1 MVSAEVKNCISE
13 FLGTFI
19 LVGTVGANV
28 LTGSATWAVLSIA
41 SSLMVAIFALGS
53 VSGANFNPAV
63 SLALLMNGTL
73 DAKTV
78 AMYMV
83 SQLAGGIAAALCATA
98 AFGEFSN
105 FGPAG
110 KYSWIEAGIAETLYT
125 FMLCFVVL
133 RAAVCDAAGKG
144 TESKNEFFPIAIGFV
159 VVAGGYAAGGISGG
173 AFNPAV
179 AFGLDVASAHLGFKY
194 CLVYTAFEFL
204 GAALAVAVH
213 SVVDT
218 PVGGT
223 PTIMKKA
230 VSEFVGTYFLVL
242 TVFLNVT
249 GASPAGG
256 LSIAASLMC
265 MIYALGGVSGAN
277 FNPAVTLALL
287 LTGKGGMTGS
297 LAPVYIGSQLAGG
310 FAAALTSIGITGTKL
325 TLLPTGF
332 GYTPALI
339 GETFFTFV
347 LCFVVLNVAC
357 TTMPEKLM
365 GGGPSA
371 QIYGLAIGF
380 CIMVGAGAT
389 GNVSGAA
396 LNPAVALPIDFL
408 GKDGVKMHSL
418 GYTGV
423 EFLGAGLASAAMM
436 ALRPAEFAKGAKKP
450 LH

>member
-1 MVSAEVKNCISE
+1 MASTGQKCISE

-19 LVGTVGANV
+19 LVATVGANV
-28 LTGSATWAVLSIA
+28 LTGSSTWAVLSIA
-41 SSLMVAIFALGS
+41 SSLMVAIFALAS

-63 SLALLMNGTL
+63 SLALFLNGSMK
-73 DAKTV
+73 ASEM

-83 SQLAGGIAAALCATA
+83 SQLAGGITAALCATA

-110 KYSWIEAGIAETLYT
+110 KYTWVEAGIAETLYT

-133 RAAVCDAAGKG
+133 RAAVADCNPS
-144 TESKNEFFPIAIGFV
+144 TNEYFAVAIGFV

-179 AFGLDVASAHLGFKY
+179 AFGLDVASAHLGVKY
-194 CLVYTAFEFL
+194 CFVYTGFELL

-213 SVVDT
+213 KVVDT
-218 PVGGT
+218 GAKGT
-223 PTIMKKA
+223 STFMQKA

-265 MIYALGGVSGAN
+265 MIYALGSVSGAN

-287 LTGKGGMTGS
+287 ITGKGGMTMS
-297 LAPVYIGSQLAGG
+297 LAPMYMVMQVLGG
-310 FAAALTSIGITGTKL
+310 FAAGATSIAITGTQL
-325 TLLPTGF
+325 TLLPPNF

-339 GETFFTFV
+339 GETFYTFV

-365 GGGPSA
+365 GGGPAA
-371 QIYGLAIGF
+371 QIYGWAIGF
-380 CIMVGAGAT
+380 CIMVGAGAS

-396 LNPAVALPIDFL
+396 LNPAVALPIDVM
-408 GKDGVKMHSL
+408 GKGGMKMHSL

-423 EFLGAGLASAAMM
+423 EFVGAALAAGAMM
-436 ALRPAEFAKGAKKP
+436 AVRPAEFGKEGKKP
-450 LH
+450 LL

>member
-1 MVSAEVKNCISE
+1 MASTGQKCISE

-19 LVGTVGANV
+19 LVATVGANV
-28 LTGSATWAVLSIA
+28 LTGSSTWAVLSIA
-41 SSLMVAIFALGS
+41 SSLMVAIFALAS

-63 SLALLMNGTL
+63 SLALFLNGSMK
-73 DAKTV
+73 ASEM

-83 SQLAGGIAAALCATA
+83 SQLAGGITAALCATA

-110 KYSWIEAGIAETLYT
+110 KYTWVEAGIAETLYT

-133 RAAVCDAAGKG
+133 RAAVADCNPS
-144 TESKNEFFPIAIGFV
+144 TNEYFAVAIGFV

-179 AFGLDVASAHLGFKY
+179 AFGLDVASAHLGVKY
-194 CLVYTAFEFL
+194 CFVYTGFELL

-213 SVVDT
+213 KVVDT
-218 PVGGT
+218 GAKGSST
-223 PTIMKKA
+223 FMQKA

-265 MIYALGGVSGAN
+265 MIYALGSVSGAN

-287 LTGKGGMTGS
+287 ITGKGGMTMS
-297 LAPVYIGSQLAGG
+297 LAPMYMVMQVLGG
-310 FAAALTSIGITGTKL
+310 FAAGATSIAITGTKL
-325 TLLPTGF
+325 TLLPPNF

-339 GETFFTFV
+339 GETFYTFV

-365 GGGPSA
+365 GGGPAA
-371 QIYGLAIGF
+371 QIYGWAIGF
-380 CIMVGAGAT
+380 CIMVGAGAS

-396 LNPAVALPIDFL
+396 LNPAVALPIDVM
-408 GKDGVKMHSL
+408 GKDFKWHSL

-423 EFLGAGLASAAMM
+423 EFVGAALAAGAMM
-436 ALRPAEFAKGAKKP
+436 AVRPAEFAKDGKKT
-450 LH
+450 LL

>member
-1 MVSAEVKNCISE
+1 MVSSTVKNCISE

-19 LVGTVGANV
+19 LVATVGANV
-28 LTGSATWAVLSIA
+28 LTGSSTWAVLSIA
-41 SSLMVAIFALGS
+41 SSLMVAIFALAS

-63 SLALLMNGTL
+63 SLALCLNGSMPASTM
-73 DAKTV
+73 

-83 SQLAGGIAAALCATA
+83 SQLAGGITAALCATA

-110 KYSWIEAGIAETLYT
+110 KYTWVEAGIAETLYT

-133 RAAVCDAAGKG
+133 RAAVADCNAP
-144 TESKNEFFPIAIGFV
+144 TNEYFAVAIGFV

-179 AFGLDVASAHLGFKY
+179 AFGLDVASAHLGVKY
-194 CLVYTAFEFL
+194 CFVYTGFELL

-213 SVVDT
+213 KVVDT
-218 PVGGT
+218 GAKGT
-223 PTIMKKA
+223 STFMQKA

-265 MIYALGGVSGAN
+265 MIYALGSVSGAN

-287 LTGKGGMTGS
+287 ITGKGGMTMS
-297 LAPVYIGSQLAGG
+297 LAPMYMVMQVLGG
-310 FAAALTSIGITGTKL
+310 FAAGATSILITGTKL
-325 TLLPTGF
+325 TLLPPNF

-339 GETFFTFV
+339 GETFYTFV

-365 GGGPSA
+365 GGGPAA
-371 QIYGLAIGF
+371 QIYGWAIGF
-380 CIMVGAGAT
+380 CIMVGAGAS

-396 LNPAVALPIDFL
+396 LNPAVALPIDVM
-408 GKDGVKMHSL
+408 GKDFKWQSL

-423 EFLGAGLASAAMM
+423 EFVGAALAAGAMM
-436 ALRPAEFAKGAKKP
+436 AVRPAEFAKDGKKT
-450 LH
+450 LL

>member
-133 RAAVCDAAGKG
+133 RAAVSSKFAA
-144 TESKNEFFPIAIGFV
+144 NEFFPIAIGFV

-194 CLVYTAFEFL
+194 CLIYTAFEFL

-287 LTGKGGMTGS
+287 ITGKGGMTAS
-297 LAPVYIGSQLAGG
+297 DAPVYMGSQLAGG
-310 FAAALTSIGITGTKL
+310 FAAGATSIAITGTKL
-325 TLLPTGF
+325 ALVPPNFGF
-332 GYTPALI
+332 TSALI
-339 GETFFTFV
+339 GETFYTFV

-365 GGGPSA
+365 GGGPAA
-371 QIYGLAIGF
+371 QIYGWAIGF
-380 CIMVGAGAT
+380 CIMVGAGAS

-396 LNPAVALPIDFL
+396 LNPAVALPIDVM
-408 GKDGVKMHSL
+408 GKDFKWQSL

-423 EFLGAGLASAAMM
+423 EFVGAALAAGAMM
-436 ALRPAEFAKGAKKP
+436 AVRPAEFAKDGKKT
-450 LH
+450 LL

>member
-1 MVSAEVKNCISE
+1 MASTGQKCISE

-19 LVGTVGANV
+19 LVATVGANV
-28 LTGSATWAVLSIA
+28 LTGSSTWAVLSIA
-41 SSLMVAIFALGS
+41 SSLMVAIFALAS

-63 SLALLMNGTL
+63 SLALFLNGSMK
-73 DAKTV
+73 ASEM

-83 SQLAGGIAAALCATA
+83 SQLAGGITAALCATA

-110 KYSWIEAGIAETLYT
+110 KYTWVEAGIAETLYT

-133 RAAVCDAAGKG
+133 RAAVADCNPS
-144 TESKNEFFPIAIGFV
+144 TNEYFAVAIGFV

-179 AFGLDVASAHLGFKY
+179 AFGLDVASAHLGVKY
-194 CLVYTAFEFL
+194 CFVYTGFELL

-213 SVVDT
+213 KVVDT
-218 PVGGT
+218 SGGKSST
-223 PTIMKKA
+223 FMQKA

-265 MIYALGGVSGAN
+265 MIYALGSVSGAN

-287 LTGKGGMTGS
+287 ITGKGGMTMS
-297 LAPVYIGSQLAGG
+297 LAPMYMVMQVLGG
-310 FAAALTSIGITGTKL
+310 FAAGATSIAITGTQL
-325 TLLPTGF
+325 TLLPPNF

-339 GETFFTFV
+339 GETFYTFV

-365 GGGPSA
+365 GGGPAA
-371 QIYGLAIGF
+371 QIYGWAIGF
-380 CIMVGAGAT
+380 CIMVGAGAS

-396 LNPAVALPIDFL
+396 LNPAVALPIDVM
-408 GKDGVKMHSL
+408 GKGGMKMHSL

-423 EFLGAGLASAAMM
+423 EFVGAALAAGAMM
-436 ALRPAEFAKGAKKP
+436 AVRPAEFGKEGKKP
-450 LH
+450 LL

>member
-1 MVSAEVKNCISE
+1 MV
-13 FLGTFI
+13 
-19 LVGTVGANV
+19 
-28 LTGSATWAVLSIA
+28 
-41 SSLMVAIFALGS
+41 
-53 VSGANFNPAV
+53 
-63 SLALLMNGTL
+63 
-73 DAKTV
+73 
-78 AMYMV
+78 
-83 SQLAGGIAAALCATA
+83 
-98 AFGEFSN
+98 FGEFKN
-105 FGPAG
+105 FGPVG
-110 KYSWIEAGIAETLYT
+110 EYTWVEAGAAEVLYT

-133 RAAVCDAAGKG
+133 RVAVAEVNSDWS
-144 TESKNEFFPIAIGFV
+144 EYFPIAIGFV

-179 AFGLDVASAHLGFKY
+179 AFGLDVATAKFGFY
-194 CLVYTAFEFL
+194 HCLVYTAFEFV

-213 SVVDT
+213 MTVDSRKDT
-218 PVGGT
+218 E
-223 PTIMKKA
+223 PTLMKKG

-287 LTGKGGMTGS
+287 ITGKGGMTGS
-297 LAPVYIGSQLAGG
+297 QVPVYMGSQLAGG
-310 FAAALTSIGITGTKL
+310 FAAGLTSIAITGTKL

-396 LNPAVALPIDFL
+396 LNPAVALPIDVL
-408 GKDGVKMHSL
+408 GKDGFKMHSL

>member
-1 MVSAEVKNCISE
+1 MVSSTVKNCISE

-19 LVGTVGANV
+19 LVATVGANV
-28 LTGSATWAVLSIA
+28 LTGSSTWAVLSIA
-41 SSLMVAIFALGS
+41 SSLMVAIFALAS

-63 SLALLMNGTL
+63 SLALFLNGSMK
-73 DAKTV
+73 ASEM

-83 SQLAGGIAAALCATA
+83 SQLAGGITAALCATA

-110 KYSWIEAGIAETLYT
+110 KYTWVEAGVAETLYT

-133 RAAVCDAAGKG
+133 RAAVADCNPS
-144 TESKNEFFPIAIGFV
+144 TNEYFAVAIGFV

-179 AFGLDVASAHLGFKY
+179 AFGLDVASAHLGVKY
-194 CLVYTAFEFL
+194 CFVYTGFELL

-213 SVVDT
+213 KVVDT
-218 PVGGT
+218 GAKGT
-223 PTIMKKA
+223 STFMQKA

-265 MIYALGGVSGAN
+265 MIYALGSVSGAN

-287 LTGKGGMTGS
+287 ITGKGGMTMS
-297 LAPVYIGSQLAGG
+297 LAPMYMVMQVLGG
-310 FAAALTSIGITGTKL
+310 FAAGATSIAITGTQL
-325 TLLPTGF
+325 TLLPPNF

-339 GETFFTFV
+339 GETFYTFV

-365 GGGPSA
+365 GGGPAA
-371 QIYGLAIGF
+371 QIYGWAIGF
-380 CIMVGAGAT
+380 CIMVGAGAS

-396 LNPAVALPIDFL
+396 LNPAVALPIDVM
-408 GKDGVKMHSL
+408 GKGGMKMHSL

-423 EFLGAGLASAAMM
+423 EFLGAALAAGAMM
-436 ALRPAEFAKGAKKP
+436 AVRPLEFGKEGKKP
-450 LH
+450 LL

>member
-1 MVSAEVKNCISE
+1 MSLGKKLTSE
-13 FLGTFI
+13 FIGTYL
-19 LVGTVGANV
+19 LVFAVGCNTVSTASG
-28 LTGSATWAVLSIA
+28 TWAALSIA
-41 SSLMVAIFALGS
+41 STLMVAIYALGS
-53 VSGANFNPAV
+53 VSGAHFNPAV
-63 SLALLMNGTL
+63 TLAYFLSGEDKDFT
-73 DAKTV
+73 
-78 AMYMV
+78 
-83 SQLAGGIAAALCATA
+83 GAAAA
-98 AFGEFSN
+98 E
-105 FGPAG
+105 
-110 KYSWIEAGIAETLYT
+110 IAYT

-133 RAAVCDAAGKG
+133 RAAVIVQKEYFGL
-144 TESKNEFFPIAIGFV
+144 AIGFV
-159 VVAGGYAAGGISGG
+159 IVAGGYAAGGISGG

-287 LTGKGGMTGS
+287 ITGKGGMTAS
-297 LAPVYIGSQLAGG
+297 DAPVYMGSQLAGG
-310 FAAALTSIGITGTKL
+310 FAAGATSIAITGTKL
-325 TLLPTGF
+325 ALLPPNF
-332 GYTPALI
+332 GYTSALI
-339 GETFFTFV
+339 GETFYTFV

-365 GGGPSA
+365 GGGPAA
-371 QIYGLAIGF
+371 QIYGWAIGF
-380 CIMVGAGAT
+380 CIMVGAGAS

-396 LNPAVALPIDFL
+396 LNPAVALPIDVM
-408 GKDGVKMHSL
+408 GKDFKMHSL

-423 EFLGAGLASAAMM
+423 EFVGAALAAGAMM
-436 ALRPAEFAKGAKKP
+436 AVRPAEFGKEGKKP
-450 LH
+450 LL

>member
-1 MVSAEVKNCISE
+1 MVSSTVKNCISE

-19 LVGTVGANV
+19 LVATVGANV
-28 LTGSATWAVLSIA
+28 LTGSSTWAVLSIA
-41 SSLMVAIFALGS
+41 SSLMVAIFALAS

-63 SLALLMNGTL
+63 SLALCLNGSMPASTM
-73 DAKTV
+73 

-83 SQLAGGIAAALCATA
+83 SQLAGGITAALCATA

-110 KYSWIEAGIAETLYT
+110 KYTWVEAGIAETLYT

-133 RAAVCDAAGKG
+133 RAAVADCNPS
-144 TESKNEFFPIAIGFV
+144 TNEYFAVAIGFV

-179 AFGLDVASAHLGFKY
+179 AFGLDVASAHLGVKY
-194 CLVYTAFEFL
+194 CFVYTGFELL

-213 SVVDT
+213 KVVDT
-218 PVGGT
+218 GAKGT
-223 PTIMKKA
+223 STFMQKA

-265 MIYALGGVSGAN
+265 MIYALGSVSGAN

-287 LTGKGGMTGS
+287 ITGKGGMTMS
-297 LAPVYIGSQLAGG
+297 LAPMYMVMQVLGG
-310 FAAALTSIGITGTKL
+310 FAAGATSILITGTKL
-325 TLLPTGF
+325 TLLPPNF

-339 GETFFTFV
+339 GETFYTFV

-365 GGGPSA
+365 GGGPAA
-371 QIYGLAIGF
+371 QIYGWAIGF
-380 CIMVGAGAT
+380 CIMVGAGAS

-396 LNPAVALPIDFL
+396 LNPAVALPIDVM
-408 GKDGVKMHSL
+408 GKGGMKMHSL

-423 EFLGAGLASAAMM
+423 EFLGAALAAGAMM
-436 ALRPAEFAKGAKKP
+436 AVRPLEFGKEGKKP
-450 LH
+450 LL

>member
-1 MVSAEVKNCISE
+1 MVSSTVKNCISE

-19 LVGTVGANV
+19 LVATVGANV
-28 LTGSATWAVLSIA
+28 LTGSSTWAVLSIA
-41 SSLMVAIFALGS
+41 SSLMVAIFALAS

-63 SLALLMNGTL
+63 SLALFLNGSMK
-73 DAKTV
+73 ASEM

-83 SQLAGGIAAALCATA
+83 SQLAGGITAALCATA

-110 KYSWIEAGIAETLYT
+110 KYTWVEAGIAETLYT

-133 RAAVCDAAGKG
+133 RAAVADCNPS
-144 TESKNEFFPIAIGFV
+144 TNEYFAVAIGFV

-179 AFGLDVASAHLGFKY
+179 AFGLDVASAHLGVKY
-194 CLVYTAFEFL
+194 CFVYTGFELL

-213 SVVDT
+213 KVVDT
-218 PVGGT
+218 GAKGT
-223 PTIMKKA
+223 STFMQKA

-265 MIYALGGVSGAN
+265 MIYALGSVSGAN

-287 LTGKGGMTGS
+287 ITGKGGMTMS
-297 LAPVYIGSQLAGG
+297 LAPMYMVMQVLGG
-310 FAAALTSIGITGTKL
+310 FAAGATSIAITGTQL
-325 TLLPTGF
+325 TLLPPNF

-339 GETFFTFV
+339 GETFYTFV

-365 GGGPSA
+365 GGGPAA
-371 QIYGLAIGF
+371 QIYGWAIGF
-380 CIMVGAGAT
+380 CIMVGAGAS

-396 LNPAVALPIDFL
+396 LNPAVALPIDVM
-408 GKDGVKMHSL
+408 GKGGMKMHSL

-423 EFLGAGLASAAMM
+423 EFVGAALAAGAMM
-436 ALRPAEFAKGAKKP
+436 AVRPAEFGKEGKKP
-450 LH
+450 LL

>member
-1 MVSAEVKNCISE
+1 MVSSTVKNCISE

-19 LVGTVGANV
+19 LVATVGANV
-28 LTGSATWAVLSIA
+28 LTGSSTWAVLSIA
-41 SSLMVAIFALGS
+41 SSLMVAIFALAS

-63 SLALLMNGTL
+63 SLALCLNGSMPASTM
-73 DAKTV
+73 

-83 SQLAGGIAAALCATA
+83 SQLAGGITAALCATA

-110 KYSWIEAGIAETLYT
+110 KYTWVEAGIAETLYT

-133 RAAVCDAAGKG
+133 RAAVADCNPS
-144 TESKNEFFPIAIGFV
+144 TNEYFAVAIGFV

-179 AFGLDVASAHLGFKY
+179 AFGLDVASAHLGVKY
-194 CLVYTAFEFL
+194 CFVYTGFELL

-213 SVVDT
+213 KVVDT
-218 PVGGT
+218 GAKGT
-223 PTIMKKA
+223 STFMQKA

-265 MIYALGGVSGAN
+265 MIYALGSVSGAN

-287 LTGKGGMTGS
+287 ITGKGGMTMS
-297 LAPVYIGSQLAGG
+297 LAPMYMVMQVLGG
-310 FAAALTSIGITGTKL
+310 FAAGATSILITGTKL
-325 TLLPTGF
+325 TLLPPNF

-339 GETFFTFV
+339 GETFYTFV

-365 GGGPSA
+365 GGGPAA
-371 QIYGLAIGF
+371 QIYGWAIGF
-380 CIMVGAGAT
+380 CIMVGAGAS

-396 LNPAVALPIDFL
+396 LNPAVALPIDVM
-408 GKDGVKMHSL
+408 GKDFKWQSL

-423 EFLGAGLASAAMM
+423 EFVGAALAAGAMM
-436 ALRPAEFAKGAKKP
+436 AVRPAEFAKDGKKT
-450 LH
+450 LL

>member
-1 MVSAEVKNCISE
+1 MVSSTVKNCISE

-19 LVGTVGANV
+19 LVATVGANV
-28 LTGSATWAVLSIA
+28 LTGSSTWAVLSIA
-41 SSLMVAIFALGS
+41 SSLMVAIFALAS

-63 SLALLMNGTL
+63 SLALCLNGSMPASTM
-73 DAKTV
+73 

-83 SQLAGGIAAALCATA
+83 SQLAGGITAALCATA

-110 KYSWIEAGIAETLYT
+110 KYTWVEAGVAETLYT

-133 RAAVCDAAGKG
+133 RAAVADCNPS
-144 TESKNEFFPIAIGFV
+144 TNEYFAVAIGFV

-179 AFGLDVASAHLGFKY
+179 AFGLDVASAHLGVKY
-194 CLVYTAFEFL
+194 CFVYTGFELL

-213 SVVDT
+213 KVVDT
-218 PVGGT
+218 GAKGT
-223 PTIMKKA
+223 STFMQKA

-265 MIYALGGVSGAN
+265 MIYALGSVSGAN

-287 LTGKGGMTGS
+287 ITGKGGMTMS
-297 LAPVYIGSQLAGG
+297 LAPMYMVMQVLGG
-310 FAAALTSIGITGTKL
+310 FAAGATSIAITGTQL
-325 TLLPTGF
+325 TLLPPNF

-339 GETFFTFV
+339 GETFYTFV

-365 GGGPSA
+365 GGGPAA
-371 QIYGLAIGF
+371 QIYGWAIGF
-380 CIMVGAGAT
+380 CIMVGAGAS

-396 LNPAVALPIDFL
+396 LNPAVALPIDVM
-408 GKDGVKMHSL
+408 GKDFKWQSL

-423 EFLGAGLASAAMM
+423 EFVGAALAAGAMM
-436 ALRPAEFAKGAKKP
+436 AVRPAEFAKDGKKT
-450 LH
+450 LL

>member
-1 MVSAEVKNCISE
+1 MVSSTVKNCISE

-19 LVGTVGANV
+19 LVATVGANV
-28 LTGSATWAVLSIA
+28 LTGSSTWAVLSIA
-41 SSLMVAIFALGS
+41 SSLMVAIFALAS

-63 SLALLMNGTL
+63 SLALFLNGSMK
-73 DAKTV
+73 ASEM

-83 SQLAGGIAAALCATA
+83 SQLAGGITAALCATA

-110 KYSWIEAGIAETLYT
+110 KYTWVEAGIAETLYT

-133 RAAVCDAAGKG
+133 RAAVADCNPS
-144 TESKNEFFPIAIGFV
+144 TNEYFAVAIGFV

-179 AFGLDVASAHLGFKY
+179 AFGLDVASAHLGVKY
-194 CLVYTAFEFL
+194 CFVYTGFELL

-213 SVVDT
+213 KVVDT
-218 PVGGT
+218 GAKGT
-223 PTIMKKA
+223 STFMQKA

-265 MIYALGGVSGAN
+265 MIYALGSVSGAN

-287 LTGKGGMTGS
+287 ITGKGGMTMS
-297 LAPVYIGSQLAGG
+297 LAPMYMVMQVLGG
-310 FAAALTSIGITGTKL
+310 FAAGATSIAITGTQL
-325 TLLPTGF
+325 TLLPPNF

-339 GETFFTFV
+339 GETFYTFV

-365 GGGPSA
+365 GGGPAA
-371 QIYGLAIGF
+371 QIYGWAIGF
-380 CIMVGAGAT
+380 CIMVGAGAS

-396 LNPAVALPIDFL
+396 LNPAVALPIDVM
-408 GKDGVKMHSL
+408 GKDFKWQSL

-423 EFLGAGLASAAMM
+423 EFVGAALAAGAMM
-436 ALRPAEFAKGAKKP
+436 AVRPAEFAKDGKKT
-450 LH
+450 LL

>member
-1 MVSAEVKNCISE
+1 MVSKEIKDCISE
-13 FLGTFI
+13 FIGTYI
-19 LVGTVGANV
+19 PVLTVGVNV
-28 LTGSATWAVLSIA
+28 LTGSPTWAVLSIA
-41 SSLMVAIFALGS
+41 SSLMVAIFALAS

-63 SLALLMNGTL
+63 SLALCLNGAIPASTM
-73 DAKTV
+73 

-83 SQLAGGIAAALCATA
+83 SQLAGGITAALCATA

-110 KYSWIEAGIAETLYT
+110 KYTWVEAGIAKTLYT

-133 RAAVCDAAGKG
+133 RAAVADCNPS
-144 TESKNEFFPIAIGFV
+144 TNEYFAVAIGFV

-179 AFGLDVASAHLGFKY
+179 AFGLDVASAHLGVKY
-194 CLVYTAFEFL
+194 CFVYTGFELL

-213 SVVDT
+213 KVVDT
-218 PVGGT
+218 GAKGSST
-223 PTIMKKA
+223 FMQKA

-265 MIYALGGVSGAN
+265 MIYALGSVSGAN

-287 LTGKGGMTGS
+287 ITGKGGMTMS
-297 LAPVYIGSQLAGG
+297 LAPMYMVMQVLGG
-310 FAAALTSIGITGTKL
+310 FAAGATSIAITGTQL
-325 TLLPTGF
+325 TLLPPNS

-339 GETFFTFV
+339 GETFYTFV

-365 GGGPSA
+365 GGGPSE
-371 QIYGLAIGF
+371 QIYGLVIGF

-396 LNPAVALPIDFL
+396 LNPAVALPIDMM
-408 GKDGVKMHSL
+408 GKDGAKMHAL
-418 GYTGV
+418 GYSGV
-423 EFLGAGLASAAMM
+423 EFLGAALAAGGMM
-436 ALRPAEFAKGAKKP
+436 ALRPAEFGKEGKKP
-450 LH
+450 VL